1 MALKSTTQKG
11 MTLLEVLVAMTL
23 MVIIS
28 AIAYASLNG
37 LIDAKIQTDNV
48 AKELR
53 QELLTSQQL
62 TKDFKSMIKRKT
74 KNSMGVIKSD
84 IIGQYGSIEFTRNG
98 HSNPLSQHYSDLQRV
113 QWFIKDK
120 QLIRGSLN
128 LIDEG
133 GISQWQYRTY
143 LSDIDELSFNFI
155 NQAGIDS
162 RRWPLENTNNV
173 LKEIQ
178 VTIQFNKDV
187 SLLYSIR
194 PLLL

>member
-1 MALKSTTQKG
+1 

-37 LIDAKIQTDNV
+37 LIDAKIHTDDV
-48 AKELR
+48 AYELR

-62 TKDFKSMIKRKT
+62 SKDFNAMIKRTT
-74 KNSMGVIKSD
+74 KNSFGLVKSS
-84 IIGQYGSIEFTRNG
+84 IIGQYGLIEFTRNG
-98 HSNPLSQHYSDLQRV
+98 HSNPLNQHYSDLQRI

-133 GISQWQYRTY
+133 SLSDWQFRTY
-143 LSDIDELSFNFI
+143 LEDVDELDFNFI
-155 NQAGIDS
+155 NQSGIES
-162 RRWPLENTNNV
+162 RRWPVENANTG

-178 VTIQFNKDV
+178 ITVVYNNGT
-187 SLLYSIR
+187 SLKYAMR